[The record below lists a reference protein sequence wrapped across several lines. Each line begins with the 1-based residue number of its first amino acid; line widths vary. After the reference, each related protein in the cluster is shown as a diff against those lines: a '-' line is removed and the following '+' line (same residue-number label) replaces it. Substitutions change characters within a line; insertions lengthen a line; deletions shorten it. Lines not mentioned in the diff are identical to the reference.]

1 MIGPAGTP
9 RSRPGAAGADE
20 RGGMDYL
27 GPEFLTWL
35 WWRARVEPEFR
46 HADGTPLYVHVD
58 EYMELR
64 GERAAARK
72 TVLRSGMPAASA
84 EGKVALRHGKVVTAA
99 RLLFARGEEE
109 IALTLRAE
117 DLDVSAARLP
127 APEGDTAL
135 DRLSAALASV
145 RRLYEDLDLCFST
158 FLLDRCSDRWE
169 RSATAIR
176 AWAASPSE
184 EESSF
189 GIARSD

>member
-1 MIGPAGTP
+1 MIRPAGLP
-9 RSRPGAAGADE
+9 NQADE

-35 WWRARVEPEFR
+35 WWRARLEPEFR
-46 HADGTPLYVHVD
+46 HKDGTSVFVHVD
-58 EYMELR
+58 EYMEFR

-99 RLLFARGEEE
+99 RLLLARGEEE
-109 IALTLRAE
+109 TALTLRAE

-127 APEGDTAL
+127 TAEGETSEERLASS
-135 DRLSAALASV
+135 LSALK
-145 RRLYEDLDLCFST
+145 RLYEDLDLCFST
-158 FLLDRCSDRWE
+158 FLEERCSDRWE
-169 RSATAIR
+169 RSASAIR

-189 GIARSD
+189 GIARAE